1 MEGVGRGRL
10 SAVRSWRRL
19 CFRNDKQIYRR
30 DQIHNPD
37 CVIVF
42 DPSLEIKGIVSDLK
56 PDGWLVINSP
66 KDPSEF
72 GELGPFRVATINAN
86 EIALK
91 HKIGTEAAPI
101 VNTVM
106 LGAIARIL
114 GFSLDSLAEAM
125 QEKFKEDR
133 NFLGA
138 LEAYEK
144 VKSPG

>member
-1 MEGVGRGRL
+1 
-10 SAVRSWRRL
+10 
-19 CFRNDKQIYRR
+19 
-30 DQIHNPD
+30 
-37 CVIVF
+37 
-42 DPSLEIKGIVSDLK
+42 
-56 PDGWLVINSP
+56 
-66 KDPSEF
+66 
-72 GELGPFRVATINAN
+72 
-86 EIALK
+86 
-91 HKIGTEAAPI
+91 
-101 VNTVM
+101 M